1 MKRKGSIGMVLICMA
16 LLMGKIEHVFESL
29 KAILLIFIDYLG
41 MSSAHFSIWS
51 LKGLLGRIDNFMMLS
66 LLSKNKEYFS
76 TLYHF
81 LCILLGVSGAF
92 KSIFV

>member
-1 MKRKGSIGMVLICMA
+1 MSINMVLICIA
-16 LLMGKIEHVFESL
+16 LLLGKIEHVFESL
-29 KAILLIFIDYLG
+29 EAIFLIFRDYLG
-41 MSSAHFSIWS
+41 VSSAHFSIWP
-51 LKGLLGRIDNFMMLS
+51 LKGLMGRIDNFLMLS

-76 TLYHF
+76 TSDHF